1 MIRTIVSGANGKM
14 GRRICALMEQDS
26 DLKLVGAIESKDSE
40 EIGNDIGIVCGI
52 GKKDIE
58 IRHELE
64 HIIDDG
70 EVIIEFS
77 NPQATLSH
85 MRVAAEKE
93 KAMVIGT
100 TGLTDEQINDIK
112 KMSVRIPIVLAP
124 NMSLGV
130 NILFKLVE
138 DVAKLLGE
146 DYDIEIVEMH
156 HRFKKDAP
164 SGTALKLAE
173 HAAKGINEELSEVAV
188 YGREGL
194 IGERKKKEI
203 GVMSLRGGDVVGDH
217 TVLFAGLG
225 ERLELTHKATSR
237 DTFALGALRAAKWVI
252 DKVPGFYNMQDVL
265 GVK

>member
-14 GRRICALMEQDS
+14 GRRICALMEQDNE
-26 DLKLVGAIESKDSE
+26 LELVGAIEHKESP
-40 EIGNDIGIVCGI
+40 EIGNDIGVICGI
-52 GKKDIE
+52 GKKDV
-58 IRHELE
+58 ELQSDLE
-64 HIIDDG
+64 YIIDKG
-70 EVIIEFS
+70 EVIIDFS
-77 NPQATLSH
+77 TPEATLSH
-85 MRVAAEKE
+85 VRIAAENE
-93 KAMVIGT
+93 KAIVVGT
-100 TGLTDEQINDIK
+100 TGLTDKEIEEIRRL
-112 KMSVRIPIVLAP
+112 SVRIPIVLAP

-138 DVAKLLGE
+138 DVAKVLGE

-173 HAAKGINEELSEVAV
+173 HAANGIGEKLEDVAC

-217 TVLFAGLG
+217 TVVFAGLG

-252 DKVPGFYNMQDVL
+252 DKLPGFYNMQDVL
-265 GVK
+265 GIK

>member
-1 MIRTIVSGANGKM
+1 MIRTIVCGACGKM
-14 GRRICALMEQDS
+14 GKRICTLMEND
-26 DLKLVGAIESKDSE
+26 DELELYGALEAKNSKY
-40 EIGNDIGIVCGI
+40 IGSDIGAVCGI
-52 GKKDIE
+52 GEKHIEVTDKLNDI
-58 IRHELE
+58 IG
-64 HIIDDG
+64 DG
-70 EVIIEFS
+70 EVLIDFS
-77 NPQATLSH
+77 TPSSTLSNL
-85 MRVAAEKE
+85 RAAAENK

-100 TGLTDEQINDIK
+100 TGFSDDEIAEIK
-112 KMSVRIPIVLAP
+112 KLSVRIPIVLAP

-138 DVAKLLGE
+138 DVARILKD

-173 HAAKGINEELSEVAV
+173 HAANGLNENLNDIAV
-188 YGREGL
+188 YGRQGI
-194 IGERKKKEI
+194 IGERSKKEI
-203 GVMSLRGGDVVGDH
+203 GIMSLRGGDVVGDH
-217 TVLFAGLG
+217 SVIFAGLG

-265 GVK
+265 NIK

>member
-14 GRRICALMEQDS
+14 GRRICALIEQDNN
-26 DLKLVGAIESKDSE
+26 LELVGAIESKDSQS
-40 EIGNDIGIVCGI
+40 IGNDIGIMCGI
-52 GKKDIE
+52 GQKDIK
-58 IRHELE
+58 ITSDLE
-64 HIIDDG
+64 GIITIG

-77 NPQATLSH
+77 SPEATLNH
-85 MRVAAEKE
+85 VRIAAENE

-100 TGLTDEQINDIK
+100 TGLTDKDIDEIK
-112 KMSVRIPIVLAP
+112 KLSVRVPIVLAP

-138 DVAKLLGE
+138 DVSKLLGE
-146 DYDIEIVEMH
+146 DFDIEIVEMH

-173 HAAKGINEELSEVAV
+173 HAAKGIGENLEDAAV

-194 IGERKKKEI
+194 IGERKPKQI
-203 GVMSLRGGDVVGDH
+203 GLMSLRGGDVVGDH
-217 TVLFAGLG
+217 TVIFAGLG

-265 GVK
+265 GIK

>member
-14 GRRICALMEQDS
+14 GRRICALTEQDS
-26 DLKLVGAIESKDSE
+26 NLELVGAIEYSE
-40 EIGNDIGIVCGI
+40 SPEIGNDIGVVCGI
-52 GKKDIE
+52 GKKNIQIISD
-58 IRHELE
+58 LE
-64 HIIDDG
+64 SIIGKG

-77 NPQATLSH
+77 TPDATLSH
-85 MRVAAEKE
+85 LRIAAENK

-100 TGLTDEQINDIK
+100 TGLNEDDIEQIK
-112 KMSVRIPIVLAP
+112 KMSARIPIVFTP

-173 HAAKGINEELSEVAV
+173 HAAAGLGENLSDVAV
-188 YGREGL
+188 YGREGA
-194 IGERKKKEI
+194 IGERQKNQI

-217 TVLFAGLG
+217 TVIFAGLG

-237 DTFALGALRAAKWVI
+237 DTFALGALRAAGWVI
-252 DKVPGFYNMQDVL
+252 DKVPGLYNMQDVL
-265 GVK
+265 GIK

>member
-26 DLKLVGAIESKDSE
+26 DLELVGAIESKNSS
-40 EIGNDIGIVCGI
+40 EIGSDIGVVCGI

-58 IRHELE
+58 IKHELDG
-64 HIIDDG
+64 ITDDG
-70 EVIIEFS
+70 EVVIEFS
-77 NPQATLSH
+77 NPEATLNH
-85 MRVAAEKE
+85 IRIAAEKE

-100 TGLTDEQINDIK
+100 TGLTDEQIEDIR

-173 HAAKGINEELSEVAV
+173 HAAKGIGEELSEVAV

-217 TVLFAGLG
+217 TVVFAGLG

-252 DKVPGFYNMQDVL
+252 DKLPGFYNMQDVL

>member
-1 MIRTIVSGANGKM
+1 MIRAIVSGACGKM
-14 GRRICALMEQDS
+14 GKRLCTLIENDNSLE
-26 DLKLVGAIESKDSE
+26 LVGALEYKESKD
-40 EIGNDIGIVCGI
+40 IGKDIGVICGFGEKGI
-52 GKKDIE
+52 AIKSDMNDVINE
-58 IRHELE
+58 
-64 HIIDDG
+64 G

-77 NPQATLSH
+77 TPQATLSH
-85 MRVAAEKE
+85 IRIAAENK

-100 TGLTDEQINDIK
+100 TGLSKEEIEEIK
-112 KMSVRIPIVLAP
+112 KLSVRVPIMLAP

-138 DVAKLLGE
+138 DTAKILGE

-156 HRFKKDAP
+156 HRFKNDAP

-173 HAAKGINEELSEVAV
+173 HAANGLGENLEDVAIF
-188 YGREGL
+188 GRHGL

-217 TVLFAGLG
+217 TVIFAGMG

-252 DKVPGFYNMQDVL
+252 DKVPGLYNMQNVL
-265 GVK
+265 GIK